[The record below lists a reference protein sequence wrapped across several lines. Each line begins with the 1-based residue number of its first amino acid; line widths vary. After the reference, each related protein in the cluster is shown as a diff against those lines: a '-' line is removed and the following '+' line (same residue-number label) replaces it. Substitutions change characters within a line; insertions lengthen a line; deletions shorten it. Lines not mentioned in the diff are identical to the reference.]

1 MYTRHF
7 GLSTNPFTIAPDPR
21 FLYMGK
27 HHEEAL
33 AHLLFGVR
41 GAGGFIQLTG
51 EVGTGKTTLVRSLV
65 ADLPRDIDVAL
76 VLNPRLNANEFVA
89 AILDELNVP
98 YPPNRASTKLLTD
111 RLNRY
116 LLDTFAKGRRVVLI
130 VDEAQNLHPDVLE
143 QIRLLTNLE
152 TNEQK
157 LLQIVLVGQPELAK
171 VLGRHDLRQLAQRI
185 TARYHLT
192 PLTAGEVQ
200 NYIDHRLATAGAD
213 RALFS
218 TAAVKEI
225 YKQSRGI
232 PRLINVICDRAL
244 LGAYSAE
251 RPVVDKAIA
260 RQAAQEVAGRKSASR
275 KWLKHLI
282 SPGAALAGIF
292 AIGGTWAL
300 TNQAPHHHDAADLPE
315 HHESAAQTPRP
326 DAAPISIES
335 SLFVA
340 TEVYRQWFAAW
351 GISEL
356 TLSATAP
363 CDEARHHGLR
373 CLDVSGDLN
382 TLIQLD
388 RPALVK
394 LKQAGKNALPIV
406 VLGAHAD
413 TFTVTGGGRP
423 FTLTRQ
429 DLQQRWPNVFTVL
442 WQPLAGD
449 IEALHPGERHLA
461 VKWLRRQLAP
471 STPMNELYDAAL
483 VEKILALQKKAGLTA
498 NGVVTP
504 LTVIHL
510 QNQREASI
518 SPRLSRLGQ
527 HINKG

>member
-27 HHEEAL
+27 HHEEAF
-33 AHLLFGVR
+33 AHLLFGMR

-76 VLNPRLNANEFVA
+76 VLNPRLDANEFIA

-130 VDEAQNLHPDVLE
+130 VDEAQNLHPTVLE

-192 PLTAGEVQ
+192 PLTADEVR
-200 NYIDHRLATAGAD
+200 NYIEHRLATAGAD
-213 RALFS
+213 RTLFS

-251 RPVVDKAIA
+251 RPLVDKAIA
-260 RQAAQEVAGRKSASR
+260 RQAAQEIAGRKSASR
-275 KWLKHLI
+275 KWFKQLI

-300 TNQAPHHHDAADLPE
+300 TNQAPHNHAGEEFDDHHHTAVQPEAALT
-315 HHESAAQTPRP
+315 SV
-326 DAAPISIES
+326 ES

-340 TEVYRQWFAAW
+340 SEVYRQWFAAW
-351 GISEL
+351 GIAETTS
-356 TLSATAP
+356 TATSP
-363 CDEARHHGLR
+363 CDEARNHGLR
-373 CLDVSGDLN
+373 CLDVTGDLN

-394 LKQAGKNALPIV
+394 LKQAGKNELPIV
-406 VLGAHAD
+406 IFGVHD
-413 TFTVTGGGRP
+413 NTFTVTGGGRR

-429 DLQQRWPNVFTVL
+429 DLQQRWPNTFTVL

-471 STPMNELYDAAL
+471 STPMTELYDAAL
-483 VEKILALQKKAGLTA
+483 VEKILALQETAGLPA

-518 SPRLSRLGQ
+518 SPRLSRVGQ
-527 HINKG
+527 HISKG